1 MVSIFKQVSAVTSM
15 NVRTIPQRGWMSIAS
30 IVAVA
35 LTITVLLFFLS
46 LSAGLNKTV
55 QGSGADNVAIAL
67 RSGSNAELNS
77 VVSRDQLTIL
87 ASGPGV
93 VHRGQSAVA
102 SGELLVIVDGVKRA
116 GTTKSNVSLRGIG
129 PEGFAVRHG
138 VRIAQGRMFHA
149 GTNEMIVG
157 AGVVREFKGFDLGHT
172 VRLRGTNWQIVGV
185 FEAPGTLFESELW
198 GDIAVTQSL
207 FNRPNTFQTMRIQ
220 LADAA
225 AVNRYV
231 EWAKHD
237 ARLDGLEIM
246 SERRYYARQAQQ
258 STGLFIAVAFALGF
272 FMAIG
277 ALAGALNTMYSSVA
291 ARSAEIATLRII
303 GFSGYAAFFGTM
315 AEAIMLS
322 ALGGALGIL
331 ISFVAFNGQ
340 SASTLGAGF
349 SQTVFRLELSPGT
362 IIAAVFVAMFI
373 GFFGGFLPGIRAARV
388 RPQLE
393 LAAQ

>member
-1 MVSIFKQVSAVTSM
+1 MVSIFKQINAVTAM
-15 NVRTIPQRGWMSIAS
+15 NVRTIPQRAAMSIAS
-30 IVAVA
+30 VVAVA
-35 LTITVLLFFLS
+35 LTITVLLFFLA
-46 LSAGLNKTV
+46 LSSGLSQTV
-55 QGSGADNVAIAL
+55 RGSGSDDVVLAL

-77 VVSRDQLTIL
+77 AVTRDQLTIL
-87 ASGPGV
+87 SSGPNV
-93 VHRGQSAVA
+93 VHRNNVPIA

-116 GTTKSNVSLRGIG
+116 TNNKANVSFRGIG
-129 PEGFAVRHG
+129 PEGLALRHG
-138 VRIAQGRMFHA
+138 VHISQGRMFRP
-149 GTNEMIVG
+149 GTNEMVVG
-157 AGVVREFKGFDLGHT
+157 AGVVREFSGFELGHT
-172 VRLRGTNWQIVGV
+172 LRMRGANWQVVGI
-185 FEAPGTLFESELW
+185 FDAPGTLFESEIW

-220 LADAA
+220 LTSPA
-225 AVNRYV
+225 AVNAYTQ
-231 EWAKHD
+231 WASHD
-237 ARLDGLEIM
+237 PRLSGLEII

-258 STGLFIAVAFALGF
+258 STQGFIIVAFALGL

-277 ALAGALNTMYSSVA
+277 SLSGALNTMYSSVA

-322 ALGGALGIL
+322 AAGGLLGIL
-331 ISFVAFNGQ
+331 ISFVAFNGR
-340 SASTLGAGF
+340 SASTLSSGF
-349 SQTVFRLELSPGT
+349 SQIAFRLDLSPGT

-373 GFFGGFLPGIRAARV
+373 GLIGGFLPGIRAARV

>member
-1 MVSIFKQVSAVTSM
+1 MVSIFKQINAVTAM
-15 NVRTIPQRGWMSIAS
+15 NVRTIPQRGWMSAAS
-30 IVAVA
+30 VVAVA

-55 QGSGADNVAIAL
+55 QGSGADDVAIAL
-67 RSGSNAELNS
+67 RTGSNAELNS

-93 VHRGQSAVA
+93 VHRGQSAIA
-102 SGELLVIVDGVKRA
+102 SGELLVVVDGIKRSGQA
-116 GTTKSNVSLRGIG
+116 KANVSLRGIG
-129 PEGFAVRHG
+129 PEGLAVRHG
-138 VRIAQGRMFHA
+138 VHITQGRMFRP

-157 AGVVREFKGFDLGHT
+157 AGVVREFEGFDLGHT
-172 VRLRGTNWQIVGV
+172 VRLRGTNWQVVGV

-198 GDIAVTQSL
+198 ADIAVTQSL

-220 LADAA
+220 LANAA
-225 AVNRYV
+225 SVARYID
-231 EWAKHD
+231 WAKHD
-237 ARLDGLEIM
+237 ARLDGLEIL
-246 SERRYYARQAQQ
+246 SEHEYYARQARQ

-322 ALGGALGIL
+322 AIGGALGIL
-331 ISFVAFNGQ
+331 ISFLAFNGH

-349 SQTVFRLELSPGT
+349 SQMVFRLELSPGT

-373 GFFGGFLPGIRAARV
+373 GLVGGFLPGIRAARV